1 MKKFFYL
8 FVALVFVCSCHNRTP
23 KYEFYTYMEAEQDF
37 QASLTA
43 VDTASV
49 MYLSEAFA
57 LALQAGNVTGA
68 LDMLYVLD
76 GSVLYKP
83 SETYYNEL
91 VSRFNNFPVGEY
103 ELDRMSFSTAG
114 NNDLIYTYSVAT
126 PNTTSNAMKMKLI
139 FNPVKVGDLW
149 YLTFKD
155 GNQSSIDLDDK
166 KQPHPF
172 SMAPSE
178 ITLNVQE

>member
-1 MKKFFYL
+1 MKKFFYF
-8 FVALVFVCSCHNRTP
+8 FVALIFVCSCHNRAP

-43 VDTASV
+43 VDTATV
-49 MYLSEAFA
+49 MFLSDAFA
-57 LALQAGNVTGA
+57 NALKEGNIAGA
-68 LDMLYVLD
+68 LDMLYCLE

-83 SETYYNEL
+83 SETYYSEL
-91 VSRFNNFPVGEY
+91 VSRFENFPVGDY
-103 ELDRMSFSTAG
+103 EFDRLSFSTAG

-126 PNTTSNAMKMKLI
+126 PIATSNTMKMKLI

-155 GNQSSIDLDDK
+155 GSQSSIDLDDK